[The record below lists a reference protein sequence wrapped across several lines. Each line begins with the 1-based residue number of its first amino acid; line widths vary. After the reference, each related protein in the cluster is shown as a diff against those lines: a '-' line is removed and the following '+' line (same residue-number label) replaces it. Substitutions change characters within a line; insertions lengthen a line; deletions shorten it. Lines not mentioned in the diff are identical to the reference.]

1 MKLLPTT
8 VSRARARVNQADR
21 LLVRAV
27 HAAFPIGKRVEWHH
41 SRGSWCAG
49 PVVDLSDHGPGVKVR
64 NEATG
69 REYWIGLW
77 QMESRVGGER

>member
-21 LLVRAV
+21 LL
-27 HAAFPIGKRVEWHH
+27 
-41 SRGSWCAG
+41 
-49 PVVDLSDHGPGVKVR
+49 LSDHGPGVEVR